1 MFPSVK
7 SLLARYLPGLF
18 SGSAKRFESYAA
30 SPEAVAALSKT
41 AESDLECLFYTHSGR
56 CVHKWAHY
64 LKVYEREFAHLRGAP
79 IRFLEIGVSEGGSL
93 ELWRSYFGEQ
103 AMITG
108 IDINSACQNR
118 VDPPNKVRT
127 GSQTDA
133 GFLANVV
140 EEFGGELDVVLD
152 DGSHVASHI
161 SMTFKLLFKHLKAG
175 GLYVI
180 EDMHT
185 AYWPEI
191 FEGGYRRKGT
201 AVELGKTV
209 VDDMHGWYHDNGQEQ
224 LDKTEIASVRF
235 YDSIL
240 VIEKADVAEPRHIKV
255 GSVS

>member
-1 MFPSVK
+1 M
-7 SLLARYLPGLF
+7 
-18 SGSAKRFESYAA
+18 
-30 SPEAVAALSKT
+30 
-41 AESDLECLFYTHSGR
+41 
-56 CVHKWAHY
+56 
-64 LKVYEREFAHLRGAP
+64 
-79 IRFLEIGVSEGGSL
+79 
-93 ELWRSYFGEQ
+93 
-103 AMITG
+103 
-108 IDINSACQNR
+108 
-118 VDPPNKVRT
+118 
-127 GSQTDA
+127 
-133 GFLANVV
+133 
-140 EEFGGELDVVLD
+140 
-152 DGSHVASHI
+152 
-161 SMTFKLLFKHLKAG
+161 KAG
-175 GLYVI
+175 GLYAI